1 MERHNAFIRVN
12 PAALSTAQQK
22 GVDFK
27 RKRVFTK
34 PQVRR
39 SHQLIAAAL
48 GGIPSHELV
57 KMSGPVHLRMY
68 FVYPLGSK
76 PKRFAG
82 EPKAT
87 RPDLDNLGKLV
98 IDAIAKDGR
107 FFADDAQIY
116 RLTLEKW
123 YGETNADYGI
133 KLYWGEWQCH
143 AE

>member
-1 MERHNAFIRVN
+1 MERHNVWLHVN

-22 GVDFK
+22 GVDFI

-39 SHQLIAAAL
+39 SHRLIAAAL
-48 GGIPSHELV
+48 GGIPSHDLV
-57 KMSGPVHLRMY
+57 KMSGPVSLRMY

-76 PKRFAG
+76 PKRYAG
-82 EPKAT
+82 EPKVT

-98 IDAIAKDGR
+98 VDAIAADGR
-107 FFADDAQIY
+107 FFDDDAQIY

-123 YGETNADYGI
+123 YGNSNDDYGI
-133 KLYWGEWQCH
+133 RIFWGEWQCH
-143 AE
+143 EV